1 MQALRLTL
9 PVALTSL
16 TLGAFALPALPALPA
31 PRAAPTDAQRAFER
45 LKALAG
51 KWRASITGEPRR
63 ADMGNGTYSQVTIR
77 VTSRGHALVLETQE
91 IGKPDDPTRY
101 DHPLTMLYLSG
112 DSLMLTH
119 YCDAGNRPRMAGKV
133 SPDGKTVEFDFL
145 DIAGT
150 TELGYMRHVV
160 FTFID
165 ANHHTEDWTY
175 MLPDDKPFR
184 AHFDLWRITDGSGS

>member
-16 TLGAFALPALPALPA
+16 TLGAFAVPALP
-31 PRAAPTDAQRAFER
+31 AAPTDAQRAFER
-45 LKALAG
+45 LKALTG
-51 KWRASITGEPRR
+51 KWHASITGEPTR

-133 SPDGKTVEFDFL
+133 SRDGKTVEFDFL

-175 MLPDDKPFR
+175 MLPNDKPFR